1 MAAGCVPA
9 PEHRPFAT
17 VVPSDCRQETVRD
30 WVSLEEQV
38 LVSLP
43 QVPATHVYEQVL
55 VSLKVPLSAPSVPQV

>member
-1 MAAGCVPA
+1 
-9 PEHRPFAT
+9 